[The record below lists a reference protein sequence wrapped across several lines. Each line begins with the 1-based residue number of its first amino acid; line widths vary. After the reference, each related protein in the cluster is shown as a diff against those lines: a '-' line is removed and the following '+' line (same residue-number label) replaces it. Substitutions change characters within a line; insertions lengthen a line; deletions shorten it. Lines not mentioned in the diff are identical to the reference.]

1 MFPRALGPFA
11 ASLVVAAPAVG
22 QQPRKVTQLA
32 AGVYAIEHAQTAD
45 GFSTSGNTM
54 VIIGDR
60 QVFVVD
66 ACFLP
71 SAARE
76 DIAQIRQWTSKPV
89 AFVLNTH
96 FHNDH
101 NLGNRI
107 YMDAFPA
114 VTIIAHTETKREED
128 LFGPSS
134 ARRSEA
140 DVAGVR
146 RMLETGKGPDGNPLK
161 PDDRQQLTEALANAD
176 RALAEIKAITYQSA
190 TLTFDHDFTIDLGNR
205 EVDVKFLGRG
215 NTGGDA
221 VVYLPKEKIV
231 ATGDL
236 VVYPIPYTYDGYPS
250 EWTHTLDRLAQ
261 LDATAIMPGH
271 GPILHDKAHMLLI
284 RDLLQS
290 AVDQMTEKLRQTA
303 PAMVQSLDDVKGG
316 VDLTPFRQRFIGN
329 DSSLGPEFDDMATHL
344 TKIVYEEDTLH

>member
-1 MFPRALGPFA
+1 MLPRMLGALALSLTVAGP
-11 ASLVVAAPAVG
+11 LVG

-32 AGVYAIEHAQTAD
+32 PGVYAIEHAEAA
-45 GFSTSGNTM
+45 SSGNTM

-66 ACFLP
+66 ACYLP

-76 DIAQIRQWTSKPV
+76 DIAQIRQWTNKPV

-101 NLGNRI
+101 NIGNRI
-107 YMDAFPA
+107 YMDEFPA

-134 ARRSEA
+134 ARRMEA
-140 DVAGVR
+140 DLVAAR
-146 RMLETGKGPDGNPLK
+146 RMLETGKGADGTPLT
-161 PDDRQQLTEALANAD
+161 PDDRKQLTEELPDAEKQ
-176 RALAEIKAITYQSA
+176 LAEVKAIIFQSP

-221 VVYLPKEKIV
+221 VAYLPKEKIV

-236 VVYPIPYTYDGYPS
+236 VAYPIPNTLDGYPS
-250 EWTHTLDRLAQ
+250 EWVHTLERLAQ
-261 LDATAIMPGH
+261 LDATTIMPGH
-271 GPILHDKAHMLLI
+271 GPVLRDKTYMLLVH
-284 RDLLQS
+284 DLLQS
-290 AVDQMTEKLRQTA
+290 AVDQMTEKLRQTK
-303 PAMVQSLDDVKGG
+303 PAMFQSLDDVKGG
-316 VDLTPFRQRFIGN
+316 VNLTPFRHQFIGA
-329 DSSLGPEFDDMATHL
+329 DSTLGPAFDEMAAGL
-344 TKIVYEEDTLH
+344 VKLVYEENTLH